1 MAAGTIRYFEDVTGN
16 LTATVFRD
24 AMNRTSPSNIRISP
38 LVPGLAENQAIL
50 EIRRE
55 NATLVLLDFSA
66 SINSLGLVTF
76 SNSSSA
82 TPRKMEQYLWPM
94 RNKRGRMKRFLPTRS
109 TPAHRTF
116 TALDGNDYTWVVR
129 HDVSPT
135 SSPPQAPTFVCSSKD
150 CPIVATYHPLP
161 QPPPTTDGGLSDAPA
176 AVLEI
181 AADSTPLLPELIA
194 SLTIMRYIE
203 RYPEA
208 QYGVRL

>member
-66 SINSLGLVTF
+66 SLNSLGLVTF
-76 SNSSSA
+76 SSSSSA

-94 RNKRGRMKRFLPTRS
+94 RNKRG
-109 TPAHRTF
+109 
-116 TALDGNDYTWVVR
+116 
-129 HDVSPT
+129 
-135 SSPPQAPTFVCSSKD
+135 
-150 CPIVATYHPLP
+150 
-161 QPPPTTDGGLSDAPA
+161 
-176 AVLEI
+176 
-181 AADSTPLLPELIA
+181 
-194 SLTIMRYIE
+194 
-203 RYPEA
+203 
-208 QYGVRL
+208 